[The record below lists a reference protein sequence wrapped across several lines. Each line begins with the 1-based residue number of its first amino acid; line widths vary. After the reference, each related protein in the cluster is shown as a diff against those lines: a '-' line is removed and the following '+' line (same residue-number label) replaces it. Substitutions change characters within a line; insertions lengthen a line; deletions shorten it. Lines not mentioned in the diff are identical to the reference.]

1 MKSFLIV
8 DESVGYLAYTNDFK
22 TSGSKMVCCIMV
34 NLILCY
40 VQKIFAVQP
49 CPELILTCRLGSHS
63 KTFYGVITSSPRN
76 N

>member
-49 CPELILTCRLGSHS
+49 CPELILPADSDHTAKHS
-63 KTFYGVITSSPRN
+63 TES
-76 N
+76 